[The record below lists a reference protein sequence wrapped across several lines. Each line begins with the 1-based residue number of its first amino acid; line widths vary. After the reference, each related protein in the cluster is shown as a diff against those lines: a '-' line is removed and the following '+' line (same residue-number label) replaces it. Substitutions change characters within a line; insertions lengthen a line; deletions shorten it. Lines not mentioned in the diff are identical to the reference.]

1 MDIQGVPYIVINN
14 KFSITGCQ
22 NEEMLKKLF
31 IDALENKLEIT
42 KSGLIKIADDG
53 YSTPINNN
61 DSKKDHGK
69 VAVKRVLVH
78 DVFDTNSYFYIDEKT
93 NHGFLLDPGA
103 EPDKLI
109 RIIKNNNWT
118 IEKILLTHGHFDHT
132 GAVEELYN
140 KLNIPYFVH
149 EKGELYLKSTHY
161 NLSRYCER
169 NVILNDGQYFKN
181 GKIFSLSSNPNVQL
195 RVIHTPGHTPDSVVF
210 YDEYNKLAFVGDT
223 IFKDSIGTTRYFGGN
238 DKDLKVS
245 ILEKIFKLPEDVTL
259 LSGHS
264 EKTTVGREKSL
275 YMF

>member
-1 MDIQGVPYIVINN
+1 M
-14 KFSITGCQ
+14 
-22 NEEMLKKLF
+22 
-31 IDALENKLEIT
+31 
-42 KSGLIKIADDG
+42 
-53 YSTPINNN
+53 
-61 DSKKDHGK
+61 
-69 VAVKRVLVH
+69 
-78 DVFDTNSYFYIDEKT
+78 
-93 NHGFLLDPGA
+93 
-103 EPDKLI
+103 
-109 RIIKNNNWT
+109 
-118 IEKILLTHGHFDHT
+118 
-132 GAVEELYN
+132 
-140 KLNIPYFVH
+140 
-149 EKGELYLKSTHY
+149 
-161 NLSRYCER
+161 
-169 NVILNDGQYFKN
+169 ILNDGQYFKN